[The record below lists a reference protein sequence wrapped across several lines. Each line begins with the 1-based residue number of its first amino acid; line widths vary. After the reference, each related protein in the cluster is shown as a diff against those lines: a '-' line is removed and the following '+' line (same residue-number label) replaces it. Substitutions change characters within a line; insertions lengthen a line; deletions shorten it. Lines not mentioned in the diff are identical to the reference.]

1 MVFDLFKTIFPRKT
15 GNWRE
20 ARKSWDAAIAEGV
33 SSEEIMDGLKA
44 DIANWIVEEVEPG
57 FIPMAATWLNQRRW
71 EGGLSID
78 ITSLSK
84 KNYSDYTDAEWRF
97 CQAGGMEITDYMKQY
112 MPPHIR
118 QGGLELVEKEA

>member
-1 MVFDLFKTIFPRKT
+1 
-15 GNWRE
+15 
-20 ARKSWDAAIAEGV
+20 
-33 SSEEIMDGLKA
+33 MDGLKA
-44 DIANWIVEEVEPG
+44 DIANWIAEEVEPG
-57 FIPMAATWLNQRRW
+57 FIPMATTWLNQRRW

-112 MPPHIR
+112 MPLHIK
-118 QGGLELVEKEA
+118 QDVGLELVEKEA